1 MATDG
6 VSLPPSLDNP
16 AVAGLDILNGVLGVE
31 VPRLLRGVEE
41 RLALQHMRSTP
52 FEVREPAPELAGFEN
67 IKMLHVGMTGVCDDV
82 LVDIRRIDGQDM
94 ISDMCQNPDDLDA
107 WRQKLQKMEE
117 ACPPDHPSRSIHRP
131 SILAALAATVVA
143 GKVNDTVIRQIAR
156 VQQELLFD
164 TGPFA
169 DVAANAAAIHAKGPG
184 FLFIPTPGEPT
195 WGPPQLAKCI
205 RLRLASKKGLFFDE
219 WLRACAERLDLGP
232 QPLEVAMWD
241 MNKLTSGVDRFED
254 QLHQCCFL
262 VGSVSATLRAL
273 GDWHDSSTGMIHY
286 HREMRAWL
294 HTLPTALTALL
305 SPGHGTTSVFGFAG

>member
-1 MATDG
+1 
-6 VSLPPSLDNP
+6 
-16 AVAGLDILNGVLGVE
+16 
-31 VPRLLRGVEE
+31 
-41 RLALQHMRSTP
+41 
-52 FEVREPAPELAGFEN
+52 
-67 IKMLHVGMTGVCDDV
+67 
-82 LVDIRRIDGQDM
+82 
-94 ISDMCQNPDDLDA
+94 MCQNPDDLDA

-131 SILAALAATVVA
+131 SILAALATTVVA

-205 RLRLASKKGLFFDE
+205 RLRLASNKGLFFDE

-232 QPLEVAMWD
+232 QPLQVAMWD
-241 MNKLTSGVDRFED
+241 MNKLTCGVGRFED
-254 QLHQCCFL
+254 QLHQCCIEVERRSIYL
-262 VGSVSATLRAL
+262 Y
-273 GDWHDSSTGMIHY
+273 GMIDY